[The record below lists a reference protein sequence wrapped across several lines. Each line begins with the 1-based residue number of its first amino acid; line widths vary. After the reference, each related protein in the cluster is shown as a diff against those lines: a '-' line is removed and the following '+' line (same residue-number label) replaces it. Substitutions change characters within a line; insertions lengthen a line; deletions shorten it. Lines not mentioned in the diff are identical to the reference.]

1 MSIKNIKASFIL
13 EGKIDTPSKNCIF
26 KRDNVVFT
34 IYPHARN
41 LVNVTGIK
49 RFEQLEIAKKIIESK
64 LKQKVVNVRIDNT
77 FFSKKN
83 YKNVDMVK
91 VYKFMQNH
99 PLFHVDYNIELFA
112 GMYLKPKT
120 SVYPTILFF
129 RTGSYTI
136 MGAKKKDIL
145 IECQT
150 FVNKLII
157 MFNKHCI

>member
-13 EGKIDTPSKNCIF
+13 EDKVGMSGIF
-26 KRDNVVFT
+26 KQNNVVYT
-34 IYPHARN
+34 IYPHVKN

-49 RFEQLEIAKKIIESK
+49 SFQHLEISKKIIESK

-83 YKNVDMVK
+83 YENVDMVK
-91 VYKFMQNH
+91 VYKFMQNN

-150 FVNKLII
+150 FVNNIII

>member
-13 EGKIDTPSKNCIF
+13 KDKVDTCGFF
-26 KRDNVVFT
+26 KQNNVVYT
-34 IYPHARN
+34 IYPHVKK
-41 LVNVTGIK
+41 LVNVTGLK
-49 RFEQLEIAKKIIESK
+49 SFEQLEIAKKIVESK
-64 LKQKVVNVRIDNT
+64 LKQKVVKVRIDNT

-91 VYKFMQNH
+91 VYKFMQNN

-120 SVYPTILFF
+120 SEYPTILFF

-150 FVNKLII
+150 FVYNIII
-157 MFNKHCI
+157 MFIKHCI

>member
-1 MSIKNIKASFIL
+1 
-13 EGKIDTPSKNCIF
+13 
-26 KRDNVVFT
+26 
-34 IYPHARN
+34 
-41 LVNVTGIK
+41 
-49 RFEQLEIAKKIIESK
+49 
-64 LKQKVVNVRIDNT
+64 
-77 FFSKKN
+77 
-83 YKNVDMVK
+83 
-91 VYKFMQNH
+91 MQNN

-120 SVYPTILFF
+120 SECPTILFF

-145 IECQT
+145 KECQT